1 MKKSRVIQTVWIV
14 VFAICTAFSAFI
26 SVLAC
31 IPESNDVEI
40 MEAFSASASKATA
53 SGSDYRIDVVGALKN
68 NTEDA
73 LTVDRLK
80 IVLEEHPE
88 GELLT
93 VVVDSITIEP
103 RNAVTVSKSRVAD
116 GAYGRIESISA
127 TVNGKT
133 EMLRN
138 SEERSL
144 VAVLIPLAVTA
155 VLAFLL
161 VRSCKVRYYMMQED
175 RADRVETPAED

>member
-1 MKKSRVIQTVWIV
+1 M
-14 VFAICTAFSAFI
+14 
-26 SVLAC
+26 
-31 IPESNDVEI
+31 
-40 MEAFSASASKATA
+40 
-53 SGSDYRIDVVGALKN
+53 KN
-68 NTEDA
+68 NREDA
-73 LTVDRLK
+73 LTVDRLE

-103 RNAVTVSKSRVAD
+103 RNAVTVSKSLVAD
-116 GAYGRIESISA
+116 GAYGRIESVSA

-175 RADRVETPAED
+175 RADQSETPAED